1 MSQKMRTG
9 GGRHGSPPEHLITGD
24 PRAGE
29 ERLIGGDTGLAA
41 VMARARMVSRSSAP
55 VLLFGET
62 GTGKE
67 IIARAVH
74 EHSTFRNGPFRRVNC
89 GAIAP
94 ELIDSELFGHEQGA
108 FTGAVTRRKG
118 WFEQADGG
126 TLFLDEVGEL
136 PLAAQVRLLRVVQDG
151 EVIRVGGERPVHV
164 KVRIVAATHRD
175 LPAMVEVQTFRE
187 DLYYRLSVFPIVIP
201 PLRDRPSDI
210 RAFAEYFAER
220 AANRFGLR
228 PVPVSDND
236 VRVLAGY
243 RWPGNVREM
252 AAVMDRAVLIGQ
264 GRALNVAAALGQGTL
279 TANPPP
285 ARVSDSAPSTSI
297 EPLDV
302 VIRRHIEAALHEAHG
317 RVEGPHGAARML
329 RVNPHTLAR
338 PHAQA
343 EDRLARLPGGVSPL
357 TKPNAFESGRDHP
370 ERLPTGT
377 HLKLH
382 RGAKPP
388 TDLAIRRAPAQSNQN
403 PQLASLP
410 GIRYFIAAES

>member
-1 MSQKMRTG
+1 V
-9 GGRHGSPPEHLITGD
+9 
-24 PRAGE
+24 GE

-41 VMARARMVSRSSAP
+41 VMTRARMVSGSSAP

-74 EHSTFRNGPFRRVNC
+74 ERSTFRNGPFRRVNC

-94 ELIDSELFGHEQGA
+94 ELIDPELFGHEQGA
-108 FTGAVTRRKG
+108 FTGAVARRKG

-151 EVIRVGGERPVHV
+151 EVVRVGGERPVRV
-164 KVRIVAATHRD
+164 NVRIVAATHRD
-175 LPAMVEVQTFRE
+175 LPSMVEAQTFRE

-201 PLRDRPSDI
+201 PLRDRPGDI

-228 PVPVSDND
+228 AVAVSDED
-236 VRVLAGY
+236 VRVLAEY
-243 RWPGNVREM
+243 RWPGNVREIG
-252 AAVMDRAVLIGQ
+252 AVMDRAVLLGE
-264 GRALNVAAALGQGTL
+264 GRTLEVVAALGQGSRSV
-279 TANPPP
+279 NSPP
-285 ARVSDSAPSTSI
+285 ARVADAAAPASI

-302 VIRRHIEAALHEAHG
+302 VIRRHIEAALVEAHG

-329 RVNPHTLAR
+329 RINPHTLRAR
-338 PHAQA
+338 M
-343 EDRLARLPGGVSPL
+343 R
-357 TKPNAFESGRDHP
+357 K
-370 ERLPTGT
+370 
-377 HLKLH
+377 LKIDW
-382 RGAKPP
+382 RGFRA
-388 TDLAIRRAPAQSNQN
+388 APA
-403 PQLASLP
+403 
-410 GIRYFIAAES
+410 E

>member
-1 MSQKMRTG
+1 MSQRLRVATT
-9 GGRHGSPPEHLITGD
+9 RLPPDQLINGD

-41 VMARARMVSRSSAP
+41 VMTRARIVSRSSAP

-67 IIARAVH
+67 IIARAIH
-74 EHSTFRNGPFRRVNC
+74 EHSPFRTGPFHRVNC
-89 GAIAP
+89 GAIP
-94 ELIDSELFGHEQGA
+94 SELIDSELFGHEAGA
-108 FTGAVTRRKG
+108 FTGAIARRKG

-136 PLAAQVRLLRVVQDG
+136 APAAQVRLLRVVQDG
-151 EVIRVGGERPVHV
+151 EVVRVGGERPIHV
-164 KVRIVAATHRD
+164 DVRIVAATHRD
-175 LPAMVEVQTFRE
+175 LPGMVEKQTFRE

-228 PVPVSDND
+228 PVTVSKDD
-236 VRVLAGY
+236 VQLLAEY

-264 GRALNVAAALGQGTL
+264 GRTLNIAAALGQSTV
-279 TANPPP
+279 TA
-285 ARVSDSAPSTSI
+285 STSPTQTSDAPAATI
-297 EPLDV
+297 APLDV
-302 VIRRHIEAALHEAHG
+302 VIRRHIEAALDAAHG

-329 RVNPHTLAR
+329 KINPHTLRAR
-338 PHAQA
+338 MRKLKIDWRQFRAQP
-343 EDRLARLPGGVSPL
+343 ESDLP
-357 TKPNAFESGRDHP
+357 
-370 ERLPTGT
+370 
-377 HLKLH
+377 
-382 RGAKPP
+382 
-388 TDLAIRRAPAQSNQN
+388 
-403 PQLASLP
+403 
-410 GIRYFIAAES
+410 

>member
-1 MSQKMRTG
+1 MSQKTG
-9 GGRHGSPPEHLITGD
+9 TAGARRPVPEHLIEGQ
-24 PRAGE
+24 PPGGGA

-41 VMARARMVSRSSAP
+41 VMARAEMVARSRAP

-67 IIARAVH
+67 IVARAIH
-74 EHSTFRNGPFRRVNC
+74 EHSPYRSGPFRRVNC
-89 GAIAP
+89 GAIP
-94 ELIDSELFGHEQGA
+94 SELIDSELFGHEPGA
-108 FTGAVTRRKG
+108 FTGAGTRRKG

-136 PLAAQVRLLRVVQDG
+136 APAAQVRLLRVVQDG
-151 EVIRVGGERPVHV
+151 EVVRVGGERPIRV

-175 LPAMVEVQTFRE
+175 LPAMVETQGFRE

-228 PVPVSDND
+228 LVPVSDED
-236 VRVLAGY
+236 VRLLAAY

-264 GRALNVAAALGQGTL
+264 GRVLDVAGALGTGT
-279 TANPPP
+279 TAAPRVP
-285 ARVSDSAPSTSI
+285 ARTSEPRAGAAI

-302 VIRRHIEAALHEAHG
+302 VMCRHIEAALAAAHG
-317 RVEGPHGAARML
+317 RVEGRLGAAEML
-329 RVNPHTLAR
+329 RINPHTLRAR
-338 PHAQA
+338 MRKLKI
-343 EDRLARLPGGVSPL
+343 DWRR
-357 TKPNAFESGRDHP
+357 FRDV
-370 ERLPTGT
+370 
-377 HLKLH
+377 
-382 RGAKPP
+382 
-388 TDLAIRRAPAQSNQN
+388 
-403 PQLASLP
+403 
-410 GIRYFIAAES
+410 